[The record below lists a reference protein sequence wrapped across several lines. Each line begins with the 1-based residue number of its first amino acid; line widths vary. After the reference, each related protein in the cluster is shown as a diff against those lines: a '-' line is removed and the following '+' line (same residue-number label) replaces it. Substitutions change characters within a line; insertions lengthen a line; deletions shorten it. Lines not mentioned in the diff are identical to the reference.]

1 MNLDPPRY
9 SITLNKNFKKADI
22 KNLEELN
29 TKIQDNLNKQFS
41 ECVWIDKNGIIV
53 ESKIAPLGESIFKYL
68 NEEKKESCYLVLKGE
83 LNKIFLNKFVDCNFK
98 IVDILQY
105 SDYIYLLNLKND

>member
-41 ECVWIDKNGIIV
+41 ECVWIDTIGII
-53 ESKIAPLGESIFKYL
+53 ESKKAPLGESIFNYL
-68 NEEKKESCYLVLKGE
+68 NQEKKE
-83 LNKIFLNKFVDCNFK
+83 
-98 IVDILQY
+98 
-105 SDYIYLLNLKND
+105 LLFCF